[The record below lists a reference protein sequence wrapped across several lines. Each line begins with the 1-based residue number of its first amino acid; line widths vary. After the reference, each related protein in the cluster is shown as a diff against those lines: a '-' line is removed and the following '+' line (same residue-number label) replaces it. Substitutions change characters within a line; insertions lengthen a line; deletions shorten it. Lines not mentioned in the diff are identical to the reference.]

1 MPAMRLPVNKSLD
14 SIWDRAYDQMI
25 VNKIYGKGILEF
37 LHATIIGRILMHFLF
52 SSRIS
57 NEIITLY
64 NYTIASTGGIRKF
77 ITKYDL
83 DTDELEKPVAEYK
96 TFADFFIR
104 RLKSGARQINTSPNS
119 VVAPCDSL
127 IHALALNLGTDTSFN
142 IKGATFKLADLIQD
156 YQQAEKYIGGTMII
170 FYLAPYNNH
179 HFIYPV
185 SGDLQSI
192 RRVGRKFFSVNSIS
206 LVNGFRPFDFNRRDL
221 CIINTAMMGEVMMVE
236 VGGFY
241 AGKIIQEN
249 AVPGLKEK
257 GDTKGYFALGGSTVV
272 LVFEKGKIDFDKDI
286 IDMQTKGVTTSVKQG
301 EKIGEFVNQNLQ

>member
-1 MPAMRLPVNKSLD
+1 MSLPVNKSSD
-14 SIWDRAYDQMI
+14 RIWDRANDRMI
-25 VNKIYGKGILEF
+25 ENKIYGKGILEF
-37 LHATIIGRILMHFLF
+37 LHATIIGRILMRFLF

-64 NYTIASTGGIRKF
+64 NYTIASKGGIRKF

-104 RLKSGARQINTSPNS
+104 RLKPGARQIDSLPNS
-119 VVAPCDSL
+119 AVSPCDSL
-127 IHALALNLGTDTSFN
+127 IQALVLDLGSDTSFN
-142 IKGATFKLADLIQD
+142 IKGARFVLGELIND

-192 RRVGRKFFSVNSIS
+192 RRVGKKFFSVNSIS
-206 LVNGFRPFDFNRRDL
+206 LENGFRPFDFNRRDM
-221 CIINTAMMGEVMMVE
+221 CIINTEYMGNVMMVE

-249 AVPGLKEK
+249 AVPGFKEK
-257 GDTKGYFALGGSTVV
+257 GDSKGYFALGGSTVV
-272 LVFEKGKIDFDKDI
+272 LVFEKGKIDVDKDI
-286 IDMQTKGVTTSVKQG
+286 IDMQEKGVTTSVLQG
-301 EKIGEFVNQNLQ
+301 EKIGEFVSQKM